1 LRHLLHWP
9 LRALTGLGSGLLAL
23 LILFEEWGWEPLQRL
38 LARIGRWPGLR
49 WIEGWVRSLPPWAAV
64 ALFALPTALLLPI
77 KLLALWA
84 IGRGHVVLGML
95 VIVLA
100 KVVGTAVVAR
110 LFTLTQPAL
119 KQLRWFAW
127 THAHWMQLKHAV
139 LERAHASWAW
149 RVARVIQRQ
158 WRLNTFHMVQLCMAQ
173 CFDLRCE
180 DIQNTGQGCQQY
192 DGGSQQT

>member
-1 LRHLLHWP
+1 MPAP
-9 LRALTGLGSGLLAL
+9 LRSSARSSRRTAPAVSDTPPRPPGTGWATRLLRAPGRALALLLAL
-23 LILFEEWGWEPLQRL
+23 LVAFEEWGWEPLARW

-119 KQLRWFAW
+119 MQLRWFAW

-139 LERAHASWAW
+139 LERARASWAW

-158 WRLNTFHMVQLCMAQ
+158 WRL
-173 CFDLRCE
+173 RWRRR
-180 DIQNTGQGCQQY
+180 
-192 DGGSQQT
+192 

>member
-1 LRHLLHWP
+1 M
-9 LRALTGLGSGLLAL
+9 
-23 LILFEEWGWEPLQRL
+23 QRL
-38 LARIGRWPGLR
+38 LARVGRWPGLR

-119 KQLRWFAW
+119 MQLRWFAW

-139 LERAHASWAW
+139 LERARASWAW
-149 RVARVIQRQ
+149 RVARVIRRQ
-158 WRLNTFHMVQLCMAQ
+158 WRL
-173 CFDLRCE
+173 RWRRR
-180 DIQNTGQGCQQY
+180 
-192 DGGSQQT
+192 